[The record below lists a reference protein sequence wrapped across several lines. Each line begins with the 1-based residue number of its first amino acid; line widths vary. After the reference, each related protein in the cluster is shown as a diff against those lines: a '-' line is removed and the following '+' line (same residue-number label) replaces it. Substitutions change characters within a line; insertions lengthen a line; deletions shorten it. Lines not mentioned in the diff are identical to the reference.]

1 MFEWFYEVFWM
12 VYISFDPEMT
22 FIYVMPLDEEYNG
35 YGLLE
40 NGGYKISLPDNI
52 LELADRE
59 IDTVKLFRGGEKQRT
74 RT

>member
-1 MFEWFYEVFWM
+1 M

-40 NGGYKISLPDNI
+40 NGGYKLSSPDKI
-52 LELADRE
+52 LELVDHE
-59 IDTVKLFRGGEKQRT
+59 IDMVKLFRGRNKEL
-74 RT
+74 